1 MTTSTTGGT
10 VFPPYTERRHGG
22 ERRADQQARYERALM
37 ALRSSEERYALAA
50 RATDAAIW
58 DWDVATGATLW
69 SEGMERVFGYV
80 TTAVSSR
87 ADWWRERIHPDD
99 RAAVAAALD
108 ALLQT
113 TNPGRAWHA
122 TYRFRCF
129 DGHYAT
135 VVDRGFVACDP
146 EGRVIRM
153 VGVMEDDTEREQL
166 AERLQQAQ
174 KMEAVGQLAGGVAH
188 DFNNLLTVIMAN
200 LEFAKNAVGKDHPAA
215 PDLAE
220 IGSAAQRASELVR
233 QLLAFSRK
241 QPIAPVLLD
250 LSAVVHDAGS
260 LLRRVIGEEIVL
272 DVHLATD
279 LPLIRA
285 DKSQMEQ
292 VLLNLAVNARDAML
306 KPVPGAQGR
315 GGLLQV
321 ETSHVVLGAADVI
334 RLPGATIGSA
344 VRLRVRDTG
353 HGMDEETQQHAFEPF
368 FTTKEVGAGT
378 GLGLATVFGIVQQA
392 GGMIHLE
399 SSPGMGTV
407 FSLYFPAAAVDEQA
421 ATVPRD
427 DAAVPVVPV
436 TTVPSVTTPDAPA
449 TSASTVSK
457 RVSILLVEDE
467 KPVRMALRRILEHS
481 GFHVLEAQ
489 HGADALQVWYA
500 NPGGIDAVITDV
512 RMPEMGGPELVRLLR
527 RASPHIPVVFMSG
540 YSKEEL
546 RNGEDPLT
554 AFLSK
559 PFSRDQLI
567 AAVRMVMV
575 PEPTPP

>member
-10 VFPPYTERRHGG
+10 VFPPYTERRHGA

-80 TTAVSSR
+80 TTVESSH

-99 RAAVAAALD
+99 REAVVALLD
-108 ALLQT
+108 ALLHT
-113 TNPGRAWHA
+113 INPGRAWHA

-166 AERLQQAQ
+166 AERLHQSQ

-200 LEFAKNAVGKDHPAA
+200 LEFAKNAVGKDHPAI
-215 PDLAE
+215 PDLTE

-250 LSAVVHDAGS
+250 LSTVVHDAGT

-306 KPVPGAQGR
+306 KPVPGVQGR

-321 ETSHVVLGAADVI
+321 ETSHVVLGA
-334 RLPGATIGSA
+334 
-344 VRLRVRDTG
+344 
-353 HGMDEETQQHAFEPF
+353 
-368 FTTKEVGAGT
+368 
-378 GLGLATVFGIVQQA
+378 
-392 GGMIHLE
+392 
-399 SSPGMGTV
+399 
-407 FSLYFPAAAVDEQA
+407 
-421 ATVPRD
+421 
-427 DAAVPVVPV
+427 
-436 TTVPSVTTPDAPA
+436 
-449 TSASTVSK
+449 
-457 RVSILLVEDE
+457 
-467 KPVRMALRRILEHS
+467 
-481 GFHVLEAQ
+481 
-489 HGADALQVWYA
+489 
-500 NPGGIDAVITDV
+500 
-512 RMPEMGGPELVRLLR
+512 
-527 RASPHIPVVFMSG
+527 
-540 YSKEEL
+540 
-546 RNGEDPLT
+546 
-554 AFLSK
+554 
-559 PFSRDQLI
+559 
-567 AAVRMVMV
+567 
-575 PEPTPP
+575 